1 MIAPLNS
8 EIEKL
13 KNKKPCSCYLE
24 TMKNLRG
31 LKENLKSENKVL
43 QERNYN
49 LSFIVSD
56 QNTKIKDLE
65 NERMS
70 LVTAIRLLQV

>member
-1 MIAPLNS
+1 MIAPPNS
-8 EIEKL
+8 VIEKL
-13 KNKKPCSCYLE
+13 KLKKPCSCYSE

-31 LKENLKSENKVL
+31 LNENLKFENKVL

-56 QNTKIKDLE
+56 QITLKSKTSKMKE
-65 NERMS
+65 W
-70 LVTAIRLLQV
+70 VLLLP

>member
-31 LKENLKSENKVL
+31 LKENLKFENKVL
-43 QERNYN
+43 QE
-49 LSFIVSD
+49 
-56 QNTKIKDLE
+56 
-65 NERMS
+65 
-70 LVTAIRLLQV
+70 